1 MIRHRVGGGEA
12 TALVHRV
19 LFRQI
24 ITRGRLIAMSL
35 LGISIVVFGW
45 AVGASDAGLDFEV
58 DRLDR
63 AVGIVTDIGFAI
75 VVPVVALVFAS
86 GTLGDTREDG
96 TLVYLWLRPLDRWPI
111 AVGAAT
117 AALTVVVPLT
127 VMPVVATAIVLDV
140 GNGLIAASL
149 LAAVVGVIGY
159 VGVFVLLGSWVRNPI
174 VWGLAY
180 IIVWEGIAAAVGTA
194 PSRVAIRG
202 YTRSIIADRTG
213 VDLSLAGVAP
223 AWAIVMPL
231 LIGFLGLAIAA
242 WRLDRL
248 DVA

>member
-1 MIRHRVGGGEA
+1 MIRHRVAGREA
-12 TALVHRV
+12 IVLVHRV
-19 LFRQI
+19 FVRQV

-35 LGISIVVFGW
+35 LGIAVVVFGW
-45 AVGASDAGLDFEV
+45 AVGASEAGLDFEV

-63 AVGIVTDIGFAI
+63 AVGIVTEIGFAI

-86 GTLGDTREDG
+86 ATLGDTREDG

-127 VMPVVATAIVLDV
+127 VVPVVATAVVLDV
-140 GNGLIAASL
+140 GNGLVGASL

-159 VGVFVLLGSWVRNPI
+159 VGVFVLLGAWVKNPI

-194 PSRVAIRG
+194 PARMAIRG

-213 VDLSLAGVAP
+213 VDLELATASP
-223 AWAIVMPL
+223 AWGVIAPVAI
-231 LIGFLGLAIAA
+231 GLVAVGLAA